1 MAVHVVDDLGELLD
15 SIRKDPSRRIE
26 LIPLLHEGA
35 SIYAGRGS
43 AACGRIRARI
53 LATFGEVGLPA
64 TALPFVTEALRTELN
79 PEIVAGAAI
88 AARGLAGSDGDLAR
102 ALVQALDNLH
112 GRDAPV
118 LSDQGESTVLL
129 EILASLRWQPSVRPD
144 LVHAV
149 RELHD
154 RHSSG
159 WGVRVRSASQ
169 QTVSELAVRARR
181 LSLALDETPALMIM
195 EPAETTGDL
204 RDVTVQDH
212 EGRVLPLAEYL
223 GRTDTV
229 VAFFYTRCQNPNK
242 CSLTITKL
250 GDLQHRLDDLGL
262 GYVQLAA
269 ITYDP
274 GFDLPD
280 RLAAYARARG
290 MILNDTVRMLR
301 AVEGHD
307 QLRRFF
313 GLRVGYNGSIV
324 NQHGIEL
331 YLLDS
336 ELQIVRTWARVPWEV
351 TDVAGALIDR

>member
-1 MAVHVVDDLGELLD
+1 
-15 SIRKDPSRRIE
+15 
-26 LIPLLHEGA
+26 
-35 SIYAGRGS
+35 
-43 AACGRIRARI
+43 
-53 LATFGEVGLPA
+53 
-64 TALPFVTEALRTELN
+64 
-79 PEIVAGAAI
+79 
-88 AARGLAGSDGDLAR
+88 
-102 ALVQALDNLH
+102 
-112 GRDAPV
+112 
-118 LSDQGESTVLL
+118 
-129 EILASLRWQPSVRPD
+129 
-144 LVHAV
+144 
-149 RELHD
+149 
-154 RHSSG
+154 
-159 WGVRVRSASQ
+159 
-169 QTVSELAVRARR
+169 
-181 LSLALDETPALMIM
+181 MIM
-195 EPAETTGDL
+195 EGRPEATGDL

-212 EGRVLPLAEYL
+212 EGHVLPLADYL
-223 GRTDTV
+223 GRADTV

-250 GDLQHRLDDLGL
+250 GDLQRRLDDLGI

-290 MILNDTVRMLR
+290 MILNDAVRMLR

-351 TDVAGALIDR
+351 TDVTSALIDR